1 MLISLIFVISIIIIV
16 MLYRIGNNKRKIMW
30 PILILRYSL
39 PILCFGFYGQ
49 IFLMFTTIFYCRKSE
64 SSTSPYLKCRPG
76 HWFNK
81 IKPIAGIAMF
91 LNFLI
96 AFITNT
102 LYYKPIFMRSD
113 EDFLKKSDSLPDV
126 LLLFTKMI
134 IISIFI
140 FDKGVESEHWAI
152 LSFLVFVTG
161 TNAYFTVFY
170 KNRQNPV
177 LLTLNN
183 FFSLILFSGFLIL
196 FVDKI
201 FDCLGF
207 DGGIYLFFVFAL
219 LIVLYITLYKKSNKL
234 ITKDYKNISNPD
246 EYLIYVSTFYNCIK
260 NKNSSRAYLN
270 KLQSIINSIEENCII
285 SNCPLMKYLI
295 NLQKGFD
302 QEYLLFQFC
311 EKLFQYGISKF
322 NGNIFLKNHYSIFLI
337 NEMNDKKK
345 ALINLEGI
353 NYNIISLQTN
363 YNIYRCRRI
372 IETYSSPFISKNN
385 SILNHR
391 EDVNKFKTHVK
402 NCSFLYVQFLSLLLE
417 SKIQDTN
424 NLNEINELG
433 HQIVKLNK
441 KIDDSFN
448 NIIKTKT
455 DNLEVIKLY
464 SDFVENILKDE
475 EKIIKCKNLKKILH
489 NTNFEDIHE
498 NDYTNFNL
506 DYLKG
511 NPNTDFLIISTKNK
525 NLGII
530 IDCSM
535 NICNIF
541 GYTKKELIGSHINIL
556 IPEIFHQRH
565 NSLMIKNTEKSK
577 LNFFEGLCKNTIYA
591 PSFIQKEIYCITKTK
606 FLIPIN
612 IKIYLVNSEENDL
625 VYIAEIEKKISINK
639 DLLSKITINPEKFC
653 ILTDTNFLIQS
664 FTPNCLYFLNI
675 NYEDISCN
683 CSIINYIKQF
693 REDYLSS
700 LTETSISR
708 KSQMKTTGVF
718 FSEKSIIDKGSK
730 RKIPKIKKKKMK
742 TELFNNKYNKKCKI
756 TWNASEKNSSN
767 LTKEV
772 KEIIKTSSIIFGN
785 SVNYLKSKLL
795 NESGID
801 IYMEPK
807 KIILGDELIGYY
819 FFFSKIFKFENKNYL
834 KYQVVD
840 KTGSNTSIKLKKAK
854 KYQCTF
860 KSIEVEKNINKV
872 LNNLEKRSKRNSVE
886 KLISRVKFKDEEKN
900 QMISVNEKSKK
911 HSKYSSTHEMVEV
924 TNEEDIII
932 DENFVPNSILNFAYD
947 FKNTLYSISK
957 NVNNNKI
964 LNESLKFEA
973 NDIIK
978 AYTELKIKKN
988 KNKKSEISNSFES
1001 SYEAES
1007 DYESK
1012 DYSSLSFKS
1021 KSKSNIELIEK
1032 SNNKESVSQ
1041 ENTLIKEKNEN
1052 ENHIEHKINT
1062 KINNIVRNSGV
1073 YHKIN
1078 LTNLHY
1084 MIYDFNKD
1092 SIVEIKEK
1100 NSISKI
1106 EEIIKDLSENNHINL
1121 GKDANYPFI
1130 HLKSKMEINEGKED
1144 KKSEEKLQ
1152 DNYIE
1157 KESINKEE
1165 KIIKEKIEDAIN
1177 NNKDELSVKNLKLCS
1192 LVSYIIL
1199 AIFGIS
1205 NIYIYLYFFTTFKE
1219 IFELIQASL
1228 YIKNCENIGIYYVK
1242 ETALLSFNFSEIK
1255 GGEYIN
1261 FPAKNKKNYLSL
1273 VKSKINELFIENQNS
1288 IEKILFSDIYFSKS
1302 TKKLYKENVI
1312 KAKLFQ
1318 NGEDM
1323 EELFN
1328 LIVEY
1333 NNDFYYF
1340 VLTINGIKHN
1350 DENVNKF
1357 IENNFN
1363 KYKIAIQLL
1372 VNIYENELSQNK
1384 EKSIIYSII
1393 YMIFIFIINLIVYY
1407 YISKYFKQSN
1417 KKRMSYIKILYG
1429 INSNILRMSIQESL
1443 NLINNLKD
1451 PNENNDFEFEE
1462 DNNIVGNNLNLIDNK
1477 EGKNRRISSENIN
1490 SKQIN
1495 NNNTSNVNNL
1505 FFVLF
1510 GILLLLLYFCFIF
1523 YIIYLLNLFKK
1534 ADKMISFCYYFELYQ
1549 NQILDMFN
1557 VYREYLYNNNSMIL
1571 NYKSIDY
1578 LRILEDEIYDSITEQ
1593 KKITEEYIEQLLI
1606 SNPQLIQ
1613 ILEDMNFCKYNVTDY
1628 FDSSEECSI
1637 IFQNFL
1643 NRDFYFF
1650 SNYFLEEI
1658 KIGKNIVRYKN
1669 KYENIVGN
1677 LDYLEATNFTEQYQ
1691 NEVKKNNSTEFRLN
1705 LFNDEIIHSKLNA
1718 IFINYLLPY
1727 IRFNRKTFLIYISID
1742 GEQNIFIILSIVY
1755 FIALSIIYFGAFLLI
1770 SKILNVQINKA
1781 KNMISII
1788 PITVLTSQGK
1798 NNSIND
1804 LFAD

>member
-1 MLISLIFVISIIIIV
+1 MLISLIFVLSIIIIV
-16 MLYRIGNNKRKIMW
+16 MLYRIRNNRRKIMW

-49 IFLMFTTIFYCRKSE
+49 IFLMFTTIFYCRKSV
-64 SSTSPYLKCRPG
+64 SSTSPYFKCRPG

-113 EDFLKKSDSLPDV
+113 VDLLKKSNSLPDV

-140 FDKGVESEHWAI
+140 FDKGLESEHWAI

-161 TNAYFTVFY
+161 TNAYYQVFY

-196 FVDKI
+196 FIVKI
-201 FDCLGF
+201 FDFLGF
-207 DGGIYLFFVFAL
+207 DGGIYFFFVFAL
-219 LIVLYITLYKKSNKL
+219 LIVLYITLNKKSNKL
-234 ITKDYKNISNPD
+234 ISKDYRSIYNPD

-260 NKNSSRAYLN
+260 NKNSSRVYLN
-270 KLQSIINSIEENCII
+270 YLQSIINSIEEICII
-285 SNCPLMKYLI
+285 PNCPLRKYLI
-295 NLQKGFD
+295 NLEKGFD
-302 QEYLLFQFC
+302 HEYLLFQFC

-385 SILNHR
+385 FILNHR
-391 EDVNKFKTHVK
+391 EDVNIFKAHVK

-417 SKIQDTN
+417 SKMQDTN
-424 NLNEINELG
+424 NLNKINELG

-448 NIIKTKT
+448 KIIKTKT

-489 NTNFEDIHE
+489 NTNFEDIQE

-511 NPNTDFLIISTKNK
+511 NRNIDFLIISSKNK

-541 GYTKKELIGSHINIL
+541 GYTKKELIGSHVNIL

-639 DLLSKITINPEKFC
+639 DLLSKITINPDKFC

-664 FTPNCLYFLNI
+664 FTPNCLNFLNI

-693 REDYLSS
+693 REYYLSS
-700 LTETSISR
+700 LTETSIRR

-718 FSEKSIIDKGSK
+718 FSEKSFIDKTSK
-730 RKIPKIKKKKMK
+730 RKIPKIKKKEKK

-819 FFFSKIFKFENKNYL
+819 FFFSKIFNFENKNYL
-834 KYQVVD
+834 KYQAVD
-840 KTGSNTSIKLKKAK
+840 KTGSNTSVKLKKEK

-860 KSIEVEKNINKV
+860 KSIEEEKKINKA

-900 QMISVNEKSKK
+900 EMISVNEKSKK
-911 HSKYSSTHEMVEV
+911 HSKYSSTHEIVEV
-924 TNEEDIII
+924 NNEEDIII
-932 DENFVPNSILNFAYD
+932 DENFVPNTIINFAYD

-957 NVNNNKI
+957 NANNNKI

-973 NDIIK
+973 NDIVK

-988 KNKKSEISNSFES
+988 KNKKSDISNSFES
-1001 SYEAES
+1001 SYGAES

-1012 DYSSLSFKS
+1012 DYSSSSF

-1032 SNNKESVSQ
+1032 SNIKKSVSP

-1052 ENHIEHKINT
+1052 ENNIEHKINT

-1073 YHKIN
+1073 YYKVN

-1092 SIVEIKEK
+1092 SIVEIKEN
-1100 NSISKI
+1100 NSFSKI
-1106 EEIIKDLSENNHINL
+1106 EEIIKDLSEKNHINL
-1121 GKDANYPFI
+1121 GKDDNYPFI
-1130 HLKSKMEINEGKED
+1130 HLKSKIEINKGKED

-1152 DNYIE
+1152 NNYIE
-1157 KESINKEE
+1157 KENINKEE

-1177 NNKDELSVKNLKLCS
+1177 NNKDELSVKNLKFCS
-1192 LVSYIIL
+1192 LISYIIL

-1219 IFELIQASL
+1219 IFDLIQTSL
-1228 YIKNCENIGIYYVK
+1228 YLKNCESIGIYYVK
-1242 ETALLSFNFSEIK
+1242 ETALLSFNFSEIR

-1261 FPAKNKKNYLSL
+1261 IPAKNKKNYLSL
-1273 VKSKINELFIENQNS
+1273 VKSKINELFMENQNS

-1302 TKKLYKENVI
+1302 TKKLYEEKVI
-1312 KAKLFQ
+1312 KSKLFP

-1340 VLTINGIKHN
+1340 IITVNIKHN

-1357 IENNFN
+1357 IDNNFN
-1363 KYKIAIQLL
+1363 KYKIAMQLL
-1372 VNIYENELSQNK
+1372 VSIYVNELSQNK

-1407 YISKYFKQSN
+1407 YISKYFKLSN
-1417 KKRMSYIKILYG
+1417 KKRMNYIKILFG
-1429 INSNILRMSIQESL
+1429 INSNILRIFIQESL

-1451 PNENNDFEFEE
+1451 SNENNDSEFEE
-1462 DNNIVGNNLNLIDNK
+1462 DNNIITNLNLIDNK
-1477 EGKNRRISSENIN
+1477 ESKNIRISSENIM

-1495 NNNTSNVNNL
+1495 NNNISNVNNL

-1534 ADKMISFCYYFELYQ
+1534 ADKMISFGYFFDLYQ

-1557 VYREYLYNNNSMIL
+1557 VYREYLYNNNSMVL

-1593 KKITEEYIEQLLI
+1593 RKIIEEYIEQLLA
-1606 SNPQLIQ
+1606 SNPQLMQ
-1613 ILEDMNFCKYNVTDY
+1613 ELEDLNYCKYNVTDY

-1643 NRDFYFF
+1643 NRDFHFF

-1669 KYENIVGN
+1669 KYENIIGN
-1677 LDYLEATNFTEQYQ
+1677 LNYLDVTNLIKEYQ
-1691 NEVKKNNSTEFRLN
+1691 NEVKRNNSTEFRLN
-1705 LFNDEIIHSKLNA
+1705 LFNDEIIHSKLNV

-1727 IRFNRKTFLIYISID
+1727 IRFTRKTFLTYISID
-1742 GEQNIFIILSIVY
+1742 GEENIFIILGVVY
-1755 FIALSIIYFGAFLLI
+1755 FIVLSIIYLGAFLLI
-1770 SKILNVQINKA
+1770 SRILNVQINKA

-1788 PITVLTSQGK
+1788 PLTVLTSQGI

-1804 LFAD
+1804 LFVDK